1 MPDAVVNVPLPQS
14 PYRIHIATGG
24 LDRLGQLLAAAVP
37 ARLATVITDE
47 TVAPL
52 YADQLGRSLP
62 AAGIEF
68 TLLTIPAGESSK
80 SLNLAAQLFD
90 ELAAARHAR
99 NEPIIALGGGVVGDL
114 AGFVAATWHRGVPFV
129 QCPTTLE
136 AMIDASI
143 GGKTAV
149 NHAIGKNLIGAF
161 HQPLFVMIDPACLA
175 TLAQRDIT
183 AALAESIKHAVITP
197 GDFLDWH
204 EANIPAIRACDP
216 ACMAELIRRNCEIK
230 AAVVGADEREQ
241 FTTTVGRAALNFGH
255 TIGHALEQHSHYDL
269 RHGEA
274 VALGM
279 VGELDL
285 AVRCCAFPEADRIR
299 IERLMESLGLPITW
313 SVKDA
318 ASIYQDLHLDKKA
331 HAHRLRFAIPR
342 RPGEIAWLEAPPR
355 DAVLAAIQRIAQRP

>member
-1 MPDAVVNVPLPQS
+1 MSDAIVDVPLPQS
-14 PYRIHIATGG
+14 PYRIHIASGG
-24 LDRLGQLLAAAVP
+24 LDRVGQLLAAIVP
-37 ARLATVITDE
+37 TRLATVITDE

-52 YADQLGRSLP
+52 YADQIGRSLL
-62 AAGIEF
+62 AAGIEY
-68 TLLTIPAGESSK
+68 TLLTIPPGESSK

-90 ELAAARHAR
+90 ELAASRHAR

-114 AGFVAATWHRGVPFV
+114 AGFVAATWHRGVTFI

-149 NHAIGKNLIGAF
+149 NHPLGKNLIGAF
-161 HQPLFVMIDPACLA
+161 YQPLFVMIDPACLV

-204 EANIPAIRACDP
+204 DANIPAIRARDP

-230 AAVVGADEREQ
+230 SAVVVADEREQ
-241 FTTTVGRAALNFGH
+241 STTTVGRAALNFGH
-255 TIGHALEQHSHYDL
+255 TIGHAIEFASNYAL
-269 RHGEA
+269 RHGES
-274 VALGM
+274 VALGI

-285 AVRCCAFPEADRIR
+285 AVRCCGFADADRTR
-299 IERLMESLGLPITW
+299 IEKLMDSLGLPTTSAIN
-313 SVKDA
+313 DA
-318 ASIYQDLHLDKKA
+318 DSIYQNLFLDKKA
-331 HAHRLRFAIPR
+331 HAHRLRFAILR
-342 RPGEIAWLEAPPR
+342 RPGDMTWLEAPAR
-355 DAVLAAIQRIAQRP
+355 DTVLAAIQRIAQRP

>member
-1 MPDAVVNVPLPQS
+1 MPDAIVNVPLPQS
-14 PYRIHIATGG
+14 PYRIHIASGG
-24 LDRLGQLLAAAVP
+24 LDRVGQLLAAIVP
-37 ARLATVITDE
+37 TRLATVITDE

-52 YADQLGRSLP
+52 YADRLGQSLLN
-62 AAGIEF
+62 AGIEY
-68 TLLTIPAGESSK
+68 TLLTIPASETSK
-80 SLNLAAQLFD
+80 SLDIAAQLFD

-136 AMIDASI
+136 SMIDASI

-149 NHAIGKNLIGAF
+149 NHPLGKNLIGAF
-161 HQPLFVMIDPACLA
+161 HQPRFVIIDPACLA
-175 TLAQRDIT
+175 TLPHRDIT

-204 EANIPAIRACDP
+204 EANIPAIRARDP
-216 ACMAELIRRNCEIK
+216 AGMAELIRRNCEIK
-230 AAVVGADEREQ
+230 SAVVVADEREQ
-241 FTTTVGRAALNFGH
+241 STTTVGRAALNFGH
-255 TIGHALEQHSHYDL
+255 TIGHAIETASNYAL

-285 AVRCCAFPEADRIR
+285 AVRCCAFPDADRIR
-299 IERLMESLGLPITW
+299 IERLMESLGLPITRT
-313 SVKDA
+313 VKDA
-318 ASIYQDLHLDKKA
+318 NSIYEDLHLDKKA

-342 RPGEIAWLEAPPR
+342 RPGEMTWLEAPAS
-355 DAVLAAIQRIAQRP
+355 DTVLAAIQRIAQRP

>member
-1 MPDAVVNVPLPQS
+1 MPHAVVDVPLPLR
-14 PYRIHIATGG
+14 PYRIHIAAGG
-24 LDRLGQLLAAAVP
+24 LDRVGQLLAAAVP
-37 ARLATVITDE
+37 TRLATVITDE

-52 YADQLGRSLP
+52 YADQLGRSLL
-62 AAGIEF
+62 AANIEY
-68 TLLTIPAGESSK
+68 TLLTIPPDETSK
-80 SLNLAAQLFD
+80 SLSVAAQLFD
-90 ELAAARHAR
+90 ELASARHAR

-114 AGFVAATWHRGVPFV
+114 AGFVAATWHRGVHFV

-149 NHAIGKNLIGAF
+149 NHPRGKNLIGAF
-161 HQPLFVMIDPACLA
+161 HQPLFVMIDPACLT
-175 TLAQRDIT
+175 TLPHRDVT

-204 EANIPAIRACDP
+204 EANIPAIRARDP
-216 ACMAELIRRNCEIK
+216 ACMVELIRRNCETK
-230 AAVVGADEREQ
+230 AAVVVADEREQ
-241 FTTTVGRAALNFGH
+241 STTTVGRAALNFGH
-255 TIGHALEQHSHYDL
+255 TIGHAIETASNYAL

-285 AVRCCAFPEADRIR
+285 AVRCGGFADADRTR
-299 IERLMESLGLPITW
+299 IEELMDSLGLPTEW
-313 SVKDA
+313 SVNDPP
-318 ASIYQDLHLDKKA
+318 SIYENLFLDKKA

-342 RPGEIAWLEAPPR
+342 RPGEMTWLEAPPR